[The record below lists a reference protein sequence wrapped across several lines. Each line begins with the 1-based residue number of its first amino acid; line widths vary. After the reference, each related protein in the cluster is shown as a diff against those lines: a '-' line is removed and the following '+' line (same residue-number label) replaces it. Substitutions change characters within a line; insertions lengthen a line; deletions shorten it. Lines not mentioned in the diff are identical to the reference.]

1 MANFVGKKFTFN
13 GETSDSHNVIL
24 VKVGESGM
32 VNTSIGGGRE
42 VREEYVSTR
51 DIPFFYRGVM
61 NTPRNLSITITL
73 NTPAT
78 PSLTWTTAIKAD
90 IFAWLYGPR
99 QYCDFISEDFGS
111 DFVEK
116 IIFTSP
122 LELTTADLQNGYVTL
137 SAQALPHRYS
147 PVQASAPIATASPP
161 LTFYVNSLQNV
172 ANANGDYYFYP
183 QLNIT
188 VGTGV
193 TSFTLTNVTDS
204 SRVFSITGLT
214 AGEKLVIKNDLKII
228 ESDTHTNL
236 VGNLSGHRWFRLL
249 PGVNQ
254 ITLSTAATVVVT
266 AQYPILG

>member
-13 GETSDSHNVIL
+13 GQTSDSHNVIL

-32 VNTSIGGGRE
+32 VSTSIGGGRE
-42 VREEYVSTR
+42 VREEYISTR

-61 NTPRNLSITITL
+61 NTPRNLSVTITL

-78 PSLTWTTAIKAD
+78 PTLTWTTAVKAD
-90 IFAWLYGPR
+90 IFSWLYGPR
-99 QYCDFISEDFGS
+99 QYCDFISDDFGS

-122 LELTTADLQNGYVTL
+122 LELTTADLTNGYVTL

-147 PVQASAPIATASPP
+147 ALQASTPISTASPP

-188 VGTGV
+188 IGTGA
-193 TSFTLTNVTDS
+193 TTFSLTNVTDS
-204 SRVFSITGLT
+204 NRQFTITGLSE
-214 AGEKLVIKNDLKII
+214 GEILTVRNDLKII
-228 ESDTHTNL
+228 ESNVHTNL
-236 VGNLSGHRWFRLL
+236 VGNLTGHRWFRLL
-249 PGVNQ
+249 SGVNQ
-254 ITLSTAATVVVT
+254 IMLTTSATLSVT